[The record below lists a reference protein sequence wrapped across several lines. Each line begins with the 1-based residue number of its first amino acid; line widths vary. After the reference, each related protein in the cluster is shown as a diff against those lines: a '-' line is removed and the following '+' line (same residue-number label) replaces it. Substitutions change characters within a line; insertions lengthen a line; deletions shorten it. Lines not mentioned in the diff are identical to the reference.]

1 MIKTISL
8 ALFLLVTTF
17 YNNVANAQDE
27 PVFAFGNTTFF
38 GSGCPEGTVQI
49 ITSSDGQTV
58 SVLFSEYIAETEGSS
73 KRDRLSCNLAVPVDV
88 SPGFSLGIYKVDYR
102 GFVDVANDA
111 KRDYARFY
119 AEYFFAGIRG
129 PTMTRTFD
137 AGFSDDFYISNE
149 VNVASVV
156 YSPCGASTVFR
167 INTSITASKAST
179 KEGGETVIGIDTIDT
194 TIAQSENFG
203 FVYFFQQEPCSPIVS
218 PTPGSP
224 PTESPTPG
232 SPPTASPTP
241 GSTSTSTSSSTST
254 STSTGS
260 D

>member
-1 MIKTISL
+1 MINTISL
-8 ALFLLVTTF
+8 ALFLLITTY
-17 YNNVANAQDE
+17 YNNVANAQDK
-27 PVFAFGNTTFF
+27 PVFTFGETTFF

-129 PTMTRTFD
+129 PTMEKTFD
-137 AGFSDDFYISNE
+137 AGFSDEFYISNE

-167 INTSITASKAST
+167 INTSITASKASID
-179 KEGGETVIGIDTIDT
+179 EGGETVIGIDTIDT

-203 FVYFFQQEPCSPIVS
+203 LGNFVFDELFEENHMVLVEKS
-218 PTPGSP
+218 
-224 PTESPTPG
+224 
-232 SPPTASPTP
+232 ARLH
-241 GSTSTSTSSSTST
+241 
-254 STSTGS
+254 
-260 D
+260 